1 MTDLHIPS
9 YFLKRGIQPT
19 GNGQTVIRLAKI
31 IGAFRKNGVNFARQ
45 IGADLS
51 LSAPVRSQ
59 SFVQSFGYYLRGS
72 TGRSIVDARL
82 GPRGVRKRRGLR
94 PEKRDRSGR
103 VISLSPHVEPLSCS
117 EPERRRDRRPF
128 ARVTGNRRP
137 RRPYFQ
143 DEVPP
148 ESGDSYTGGV
158 ARFVMGRYYASPWK
172 DSTTVPCDEAAEAE
186 VRARPNPR
194 SMRTVA
200 CAPQESGAPRTT
212 R

>member
-1 MTDLHIPS
+1 MSPS
-9 YFLKRGIQPT
+9 
-19 GNGQTVIRLAKI
+19 A
-31 IGAFRKNGVNFARQ
+31 AR
-45 IGADLS
+45 
-51 LSAPVRSQ
+51 APHRSQ
-59 SFVQSFGYYLRGS
+59 SLVQSFGYYLRGS

-82 GPRGVRKRRGLR
+82 GPRGARKTRVEFRGVSSAQVL
-94 PEKRDRSGR
+94 
-103 VISLSPHVEPLSCS
+103 SLSPRVEPLSGS
-117 EPERRRDRRPF
+117 EPERRRDRGPF
-128 ARVTGNRRP
+128 VRVTGNRRP

-172 DSTTVPCDEAAEAE
+172 DDTTVPCDEAAEAE
-186 VRARPNPR
+186 VRATEPAV
-194 SMRTVA
+194 MRTVA

>member
-1 MTDLHIPS
+1 MSL
-9 YFLKRGIQPT
+9 L
-19 GNGQTVIRLAKI
+19 LAE
-31 IGAFRKNGVNFARQ
+31 
-45 IGADLS
+45 
-51 LSAPVRSQ
+51 APNRSQ
-59 SFVQSFGYYLRGS
+59 SLSSRLDIICGS

-82 GPRGVRKRRGLR
+82 GPRGVRKTRVEFRGVSSAQVL
-94 PEKRDRSGR
+94 
-103 VISLSPHVEPLSCS
+103 SLSPRVEPLSCS

-172 DSTTVPCDEAAEAE
+172 DGTTVPCDEAAEAE

-194 SMRTVA
+194 SMLTVA